1 MSKVKKSEPVESTI
15 PPNLSEYLT
24 EQFTQINNKLSAIT
38 LFLEKTI
45 DETKKTEAANELIQ
59 QLIHSH
65 NLNKVVEEVRKEF
78 PLPEPTK
85 DSSKSIIIEKHDE
98 FNIRLKGDT
107 FNQKHL
113 IKEASGRWVSDIKL
127 WMIDNDKLDDLLKIF
142 EKNNILFINNIESK
156 ESKEPES
163 KESESKESESN
174 EPESEL
180 NEFTLDMFREE

>member
-1 MSKVKKSEPVESTI
+1 MSKVKKSESVENPS
-15 PPNLSEYLT
+15 NLSEYIT

-65 NLNKVVEEVRKEF
+65 NLNKVVEDVRKEF

-113 IKEASGRWVSDIKL
+113 IKEAAGRWVSDIKL
-127 WMIDNDKLDDLLKIF
+127 WMIDNDKLDNLLKIF
-142 EKNNILFINNIESK
+142 ENNNILFVNNIEK
-156 ESKEPES
+156 EPKEPEP
-163 KESESKESESN
+163 KEPEPKEPEPN
-174 EPESEL
+174 EPEP